1 MDFFKEWTIYAGGI
15 GGVNED
21 EDFWF
26 GLENIHKYDIFQIL
40 FLQYI
45 HSNLSNSFISFSNI
59 MIMFLTD

>member
-45 HSNLSNSFISFSNI
+45 HS
-59 MIMFLTD
+59 